1 MLIKLFGDEHPDL
14 IAVAFDMGAPTVRLE
29 MDADYKAGRSESPAD
44 FRPQLG
50 LIEEVLDVL
59 RIPVIRMEGHEADDA
74 IGTLAIQAS
83 EAGLDAVIV
92 TPDRD
97 FFQLGRGREKRRG
110 AISVLVHPRG
120 TPPGGPRGPPAGGGG
135 PHIP

>member
-14 IAVAFDMGAPTVRLE
+14 IAVAFDMGAPTVLLE
-29 MDADYKAGRSESPAD
+29 MDADYKAGRSESPVD

-59 RIPVIRMEGHEADDA
+59 RIPVIRMDGHEADDA

-92 TPDRD
+92 TADRD
-97 FFQLGRGREKRRG
+97 LFQLVGDREERRG
-110 AISVLVHPRG
+110 AVSGLFKRAGTSQIQPVEPGAGRG
-120 TPPGGPRGPPAGGGG
+120 AP
-135 PHIP
+135 